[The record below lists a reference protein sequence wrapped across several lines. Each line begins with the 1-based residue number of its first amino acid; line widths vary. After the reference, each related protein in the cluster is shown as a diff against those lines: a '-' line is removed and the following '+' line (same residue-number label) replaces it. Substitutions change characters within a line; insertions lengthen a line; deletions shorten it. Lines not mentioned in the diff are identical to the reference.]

1 MRKSTNITGRTTVV
15 ANNNEAGIE
24 KTGLDTVKIDE
35 RRKSKLFHL
44 ENIHFLEHQKLFLFV
59 TSDAIAIFD

>member
-35 RRKSKLFHL
+35 RRKSKLFNL
-44 ENIHFLEHQKLFLFV
+44 EN
-59 TSDAIAIFD
+59 TSIF